1 MFVTSSWTPRK
12 ATPTR
17 LSPTPPTPHHR
28 ISALYF
34 AEVKIQHNE
43 EESDITIC
51 RGTVVTVLEIIT
63 DMYNTAALKNIS
75 DCADFPQQTLK

>member
-1 MFVTSSWTPRK
+1 MITGRNTIKRRQNYQK
-12 ATPTR
+12 NQR
-17 LSPTPPTPHHR
+17 
-28 ISALYF
+28 YF

-75 DCADFPQQTLK
+75 DCADFPQSTLKWDNVFNYTRSNQ